1 MKLPRGVIDYDLAG
15 HAKSD
20 VTWKLTGNLGGEDFA
35 DTTRGPLNE
44 GGLYA
49 ERAGYHLPSPPTSS
63 SLAEAR
69 SPLQAKL
76 PSTRRRCET
85 VQGSAPFELSYGLK
99 TWGKLRKGVEIGKYC
114 TQLGAYSSFRHVYV
128 FCVTMQGDAVFGSK
142 GLRTDLTGCE
152 VLICCVV
159 SRCLASRVQTAEAGS
174 RHVRRVASEVGK
186 AYLVW
191 CAEVEKDY

>member
-1 MKLPRGVIDYDLAG
+1 M
-15 HAKSD
+15 
-20 VTWKLTGNLGGEDFA
+20 
-35 DTTRGPLNE
+35 
-44 GGLYA
+44 
-49 ERAGYHLPSPPTSS
+49 
-63 SLAEAR
+63 
-69 SPLQAKL
+69 
-76 PSTRRRCET
+76 
-85 VQGSAPFELSYGLK
+85 
-99 TWGKLRKGVEIGKYC
+99 EIGKYC
-114 TQLGAYSSFRHVYV
+114 TQLGAYSSFRNGYV

-159 SRCLASRVQTAEAGS
+159 TRCLASRVQTAEAGS